1 MHRSFV
7 AIAVVAVLAS
17 CTTPSADL
25 PPDPGPT
32 PTVTPTTVPTV
43 TATPARVGVVLDPRP
58 ELVAAAAEVGVRGMV
73 RSRDEFAEVRVV
85 RADAAAFLTDLVAFF
100 TTEGYD
106 LVCAAGDG
114 AAGAVTA
121 VAPTSPGTRYC
132 AVPATGQ
139 TPANVLPIDVRI
151 EELGYLA
158 GVALAT
164 DLDAGPVGLITSPT
178 VIAPARFEAGI
189 AAGIAE
195 VGLADGHIVRLPPAR
210 TQDDIDQ
217 VVTRMAEQRVTGVV
231 SLAGDLD
238 GAVMDALDEFAPPP
252 PEPTEAPTEA
262 PTDGPT
268 DPSEP
273 TTPTPTES
281 DPPRTVALVGGP
293 GLRPIEDGVDLDD
306 QVLLVL
312 DIHLEAGVEVALDR
326 LAGTWDVAPI
336 GIGMAEQAL
345 RVLVGVGDRA
355 GAIVDAV
362 EQARTRVLDGTFELP
377 E

>member
-7 AIAVVAVLAS
+7 AIAVAAVLAS
-17 CTTPSADL
+17 CTTPSDDL
-25 PPDPGPT
+25 PPDPEPT
-32 PTVTPTTVPTV
+32 PTVTPTAIPTV
-43 TATPARVGVVLDPRP
+43 TAAPARVGVVLDPRP
-58 ELVAAAAEVGVRGMV
+58 ELVAAAAEVGVRGMA
-73 RSRDEFAEVRVV
+73 RSREEFAEVRVV
-85 RADAAAFLTDLVAFF
+85 RADSATFLTDLVAFF

-106 LVCAAGDG
+106 LVCVAGDG
-114 AAGAVTA
+114 AASAVTEVA
-121 VAPTSPGTRYC
+121 VTSPGTRYC
-132 AVPATGQ
+132 AVPASGQ

-195 VGLADGHIVRLPPAR
+195 VGLPDGRIVRLPPVR
-210 TQDDIDQ
+210 TQDDIER
-217 VVTRMAEQRVTGVV
+217 VVARLAGQRATGVV

-238 GAVMDALDEFAPPP
+238 GAVMEALDEFAPPL
-252 PEPTEAPTEA
+252 PEPTEA

-273 TTPTPTES
+273 ATPTPTEP
-281 DPPRTVALVGGP
+281 DPPRTVSLVGGP
-293 GLRPIEDGVDLDD
+293 GLRPIEDGAALDD

-326 LAGTWDVAPI
+326 LAGRWDVTATR
-336 GIGMAEQAL
+336 IGMAEQAL
-345 RVLVGVGDRA
+345 RALVGVGDRA
-355 GAIVDAV
+355 RAIADAV
-362 EQARTRVLDGTFELP
+362 EQARTRILDGTFELP